1 MLVLRGFLQVPL
13 VYQKNV
19 LIKPSKG
26 LHRSFSGWFCEK
38 FQLHELAKIV
48 KQSIGSDFAQLHNR
62 VQEDQQTNNVIQIK
76 ALANVDTAI

>member
-1 MLVLRGFLQVPL
+1 M
-13 VYQKNV
+13 

-48 KQSIGSDFAQLHNR
+48 QQSSGSDFAQLHNR